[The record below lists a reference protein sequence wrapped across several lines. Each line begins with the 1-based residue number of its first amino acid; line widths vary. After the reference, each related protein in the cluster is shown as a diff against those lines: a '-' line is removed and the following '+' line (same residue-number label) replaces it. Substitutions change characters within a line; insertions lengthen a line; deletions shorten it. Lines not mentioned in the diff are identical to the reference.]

1 MRGVKVLRGPVI
13 YYLPYPLS
21 LVYISPFYF
30 LPFLLLLSSQFYFPS
45 YNCTASAHSLSYVP
59 SFSVI
64 HNFFLSPFTSVCLC
78 LKNFCASYPSI
89 HQSIIF
95 LPLSLYIY
103 HQEDIIC
110 LRCALF
116 CTPSLSFPSDIHIL
130 VIN

>member
-30 LPFLLLLSSQFYFPS
+30 LPFLLLFSSQFYFPS

-64 HNFFLSPFTSVCLC
+64 HNFFLSPFTSVCLR
-78 LKNFCASYPSI
+78 LKNFCASYPSTN
-89 HQSIIF
+89 QSF
-95 LPLSLYIY
+95 FSHSLSIY
-103 HQEDIIC
+103 TIKRISYVYVVLSFAH
-110 LRCALF
+110 L
-116 CTPSLSFPSDIHIL
+116 PSLFLQTSTSW
-130 VIN
+130 